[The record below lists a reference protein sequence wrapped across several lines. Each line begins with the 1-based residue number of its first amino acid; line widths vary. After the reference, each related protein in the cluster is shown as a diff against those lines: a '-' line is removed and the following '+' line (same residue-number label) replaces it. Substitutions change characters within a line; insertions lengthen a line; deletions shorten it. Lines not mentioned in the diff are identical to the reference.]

1 MPAQLSP
8 QETPLPHM
16 TQRNRKLIG
25 VFLLMGSIAAWV
37 SVFTSLYLAL
47 PGGLP
52 NWVLLAYFIVA
63 GMGWLYPAIWIIR
76 WMAKPE

>member
-1 MPAQLSP
+1 
-8 QETPLPHM
+8 M
-16 TQRNRKLIG
+16 TQRSRKFFG
-25 VFLLMGSIAAWV
+25 VFLLLGSIAAWV

-47 PGGLP
+47 PPGWP
-52 NWVLLAYFIVA
+52 NWVYLLYFIVA